1 MLKKILVKFK
11 YLFFS
16 RTKFLKIIKVD
27 FILPGTYQF
36 NSPESAPP
44 GTPLGRIKANDP
56 DLGENAET
64 EYSISN
70 GEGSDMFDIITDK
83 DTQEG
88 IITVK
93 KVYFFSLSVI
103 YI

>member
-1 MLKKILVKFK
+1 ML
-11 YLFFS
+11 
-16 RTKFLKIIKVD
+16 D
-27 FILPGTYQF
+27 FAFPGTYQF
-36 NSPESAPP
+36 SSPESAPP

-56 DLGENAET
+56 DVGENAEI

-70 GEGSDMFDIITDK
+70 GDGSEMFDIVTDK

-93 KVYFFSLSVI
+93 KVYFFFPSLSFI
-103 YI
+103 CT